1 MQCSHK
7 GKFIET
13 VRRSSVPEVGMRKCE
28 CVGGDYTA
36 MCLSCG
42 VLTTVYVSSN
52 SQTWIVKRIY
62 LFVGK
67 SKANENNN
75 NKTK

>member
-1 MQCSHK
+1 
-7 GKFIET
+7 
-13 VRRSSVPEVGMRKCE
+13 
-28 CVGGDYTA
+28 VGGDYTD

-52 SQTWIVKRIY
+52 SQTWIVKRMY
-62 LFVGK
+62 LLVGK